1 MEGSAKDN
9 GLSGKYWSDLESLSP
24 RRRHTSSRSPGSS
37 FVTSPTQTR
46 KSSKKTVADSIS
58 PGETLETDENITL
71 GNISLRKRHTS
82 SRSPASPIK
91 TSPTQSRKSSM
102 KAAAYMIS
110 SEEVPEAK
118 VFHSDLR

>member
-46 KSSKKTVADSIS
+46 KSSKKTAATSIS
-58 PGETLETDENITL
+58 PEETLETDEDITL
-71 GNISLRKRHTS
+71 GNISLRKRHAS

-91 TSPTQSRKSSM
+91 TSPTKTRKSF
-102 KAAAYMIS
+102 KWN
-110 SEEVPEAK
+110 K
-118 VFHSDLR
+118 VYAWSCEFRML